1 MVVRGDPGSDS
12 GVVVCRLS
20 VEAMQVLESKLR
32 SLELFLR
39 SRRNQKRGYM
49 VCYWFW

>member
-1 MVVRGDPGSDS
+1 MVVRGDPGSDP
-12 GVVVCRLS
+12 GVLVCWHS
-20 VEAMQVLESKLR
+20 VEAMQVLKSKLR
-32 SLELFLR
+32 SLELVLR